1 MTATLSRPRFTT
13 LRSIIALILREM
25 ASTYGRSPGGY
36 LWAVL
41 EPLGAIAIMALGF
54 SLMIHK
60 PSLGSNFMLFYAT
73 GFLPIHI
80 YGELSTK
87 VMNTLRYSRMLLAYP
102 RVLWIDAILARVA
115 LHLLTGIIV
124 SILVI
129 GGIIVLTSA
138 EADIDPVPIAQG
150 IGMVALIG
158 AGIGTL
164 NCYLTGRFEFW
175 GRIWAIA
182 SRPIFFASGVFFL
195 LDNVTEPL
203 RTWLWWNPL
212 IHGVGLVRAGFY
224 PTYEATYASLTYGY
238 SFGLI
243 ALVLGLILLRANHD
257 RIL

>member
-1 MTATLSRPRFTT
+1 MTAALSRPRFIT
-13 LRSIIALILREM
+13 LRSIMALILREM

-41 EPLGAIAIMALGF
+41 EPLAAIAIMAFGF

-115 LHLLTGIIV
+115 LHLLTGTVV

-129 GGIIVLTSA
+129 GGIIVLTTA
-138 EADIDPVPIAQG
+138 RADIDPIPIPQG
-150 IGMVALIG
+150 VVIVVLIG

-164 NCYLTGRFEFW
+164 NCYLTGRLEFW
-175 GRIWAIA
+175 GRI
-182 SRPIFFASGVFFL
+182 
-195 LDNVTEPL
+195 
-203 RTWLWWNPL
+203 
-212 IHGVGLVRAGFY
+212 
-224 PTYEATYASLTYGY
+224 
-238 SFGLI
+238 
-243 ALVLGLILLRANHD
+243 
-257 RIL
+257 